1 MLGRVSEKV
10 SRERQFLRLAVLS
23 RAGVF
28 PLLITYH
35 SLLFLRAI
43 RSQGSCRT
51 AAQQV
56 PSLPWGHWAVSPVW
70 NALSIPLPSPVL
82 PSPLEASS
90 SVPYGEVGA
99 GTRDRRA
106 LRIWGVLEAEES
118 ELLPGPVPPS
128 SLGVN
133 KERWLE

>member
-1 MLGRVSEKV
+1 MLGRVSEKA
-10 SRERQFLRLAVLS
+10 SRERQLLRLSVLS

-28 PLLITYH
+28 LLLTTYH
-35 SLLFLRAI
+35 SPLFLREI
-43 RSQGSCRT
+43 RSQEPSRT
-51 AAQQV
+51 AAQRV

-90 SVPYGEVGA
+90 SFSYGEVGA
-99 GTRDRRA
+99 GTRNLRA
-106 LRIWGVLEAEES
+106 LRIWGVLEAGGES

-128 SLGVN
+128 SLSALWG
-133 KERWLE
+133 E